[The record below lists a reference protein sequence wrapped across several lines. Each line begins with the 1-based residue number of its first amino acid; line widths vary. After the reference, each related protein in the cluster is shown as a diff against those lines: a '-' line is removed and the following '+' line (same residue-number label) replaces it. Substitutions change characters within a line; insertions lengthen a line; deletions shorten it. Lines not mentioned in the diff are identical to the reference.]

1 MHCNKRNIYKLKVNK
16 IYLTFSKIKLRLMYV
31 LSILMCSHRHRRT
44 EQEEDEELIEKS
56 QMDDGVTHRFERS
69 PPCKYLLRMS

>member
-1 MHCNKRNIYKLKVNK
+1 
-16 IYLTFSKIKLRLMYV
+16 MYV